1 MSMRARVAVL
11 LLLLGLAAASA
22 RAEPP
27 APAIVTPELVDAA
40 RREGKVTYYTAI
52 DARVAGLLQKAFE
65 AKYPGMTVDALRSG
79 AERNFQRIAQEYAS
93 GIHVVDVVDSPNG
106 SHFLDWK
113 SRGMLAPYLP
123 ADVARWPAAQR
134 DPDGLYATVR
144 ADLLVMAYNTTLVK
158 PEDAP
163 KSFADMLDPKWDNE
177 IVKAHPAYSGSV
189 MTATFAL
196 SRMFGWGYFEKLG
209 KQHVLQVQSSTEPP
223 KKLALGERAV
233 MADGNEYNLLLL
245 KDAGNPV
252 EPVYPTE
259 GTPLIVGP
267 AALLKSAPNPN
278 AAKLFLNYLYSAEAQ
293 QFMVD
298 VGDLRSF
305 HKQVKEKPGHKPM
318 REIKLMKDDPEAVV
332 NQVEEIKSRYAK
344 YFGT

>member
-1 MSMRARVAVL
+1 
-11 LLLLGLAAASA
+11 
-22 RAEPP
+22 
-27 APAIVTPELVDAA
+27 
-40 RREGKVTYYTAI
+40 
-52 DARVAGLLQKAFE
+52 
-65 AKYPGMTVDALRSG
+65 
-79 AERNFQRIAQEYAS
+79 
-93 GIHVVDVVDSPNG
+93 
-106 SHFLDWK
+106 
-113 SRGMLAPYLP
+113 
-123 ADVARWPAAQR
+123 
-134 DPDGLYATVR
+134 
-144 ADLLVMAYNTTLVK
+144 
-158 PEDAP
+158 
-163 KSFADMLDPKWDNE
+163 
-177 IVKAHPAYSGSV
+177 
-189 MTATFAL
+189 
-196 SRMFGWGYFEKLG
+196 
-209 KQHVLQVQSSTEPP
+209 
-223 KKLALGERAV
+223 

-344 YFGT
+344 YFG